1 MICEPLEH
9 FRYTGNL
16 AETMKLI
23 SWLLDR
29 NFWFEVRLASDFEE
43 GFPEWEVL
51 CGQSEETARA
61 ALAEGQDK

>member
-1 MICEPLEH
+1 
-9 FRYTGNL
+9 
-16 AETMKLI
+16 MKLI